1 MGRVPTMAI
10 KSIYGRA
17 RVEAAKNNKKFKSR
31 ERAAE
36 EIGIS
41 KDSLVNYE
49 LGKCKVVPPDVV
61 VIIAEVYQTPHL
73 LNQYCSTCPIGR
85 KICGRGGFNAG
96 DISKK
101 SSSING

>member
-1 MGRVPTMAI
+1 MLF
-10 KSIYGRA
+10 Y
-17 RVEAAKNNKKFKSR
+17 N
-31 ERAAE
+31 
-36 EIGIS
+36 
-41 KDSLVNYE
+41 
-49 LGKCKVVPPDVV
+49 VV

-101 SSSING
+101 GSSING